1 MNDPKTN
8 VRCGDC
14 LWEGPVPDLTQADGH
29 HYCPKCGREIMA
41 YSLPLSDSTPTDLE
55 KSLGVEY
62 VDPAYPPGEHLRY
75 GMEWDGKA
83 KEIAERV
90 KAELQKGGS
99 SV

>member
-1 MNDPKTN
+1 M
-8 VRCGDC
+8 
-14 LWEGPVPDLTQADGH
+14 
-29 HYCPKCGREIMA
+29 
-41 YSLPLSDSTPTDLE
+41 SDSTPTDLE

-75 GMEWDGKA
+75 GKEWDGKA